1 MRDEMEEMQDLAGH
15 CDYELGGPDNND
27 DTQDDD
33 DRKSSAPF
41 STNDPNADYIMNVY
55 RQL

>member
-15 CDYELGGPDNND
+15 CDYELGGPDTMDSN
-27 DTQDDD
+27 QDDD
-33 DRKSSAPF
+33 DRKSAAPF
-41 STNDPNADYIMNVY
+41 NTNDPNADYIMNLY